1 MGERAILFQQFIDGR
16 KEEAKRRQTS
26 GTPRQLHCR
35 GKPIQQLFFLWAR
48 CAPSKKKII
57 AEMEEGCIQLWNKWV
72 MGRRPLCRL
81 HISFRKRSLPSFQFS
96 CPFISCCPSEECSLE
111 LSFFKDKWREL
122 NVIEWDELTGV
133 KSITAE
139 GNPRNHW
146 WNQWVKGQSTI
157 HFIQLIQFQRN
168 SIN

>member
-1 MGERAILFQQFIDGR
+1 MEWNEINCFLAAVEWNWVVWAAFTFFI
-16 KEEAKRRQTS
+16 
-26 GTPRQLHCR
+26 C
-35 GKPIQQLFFLWAR
+35 
-48 CAPSKKKII
+48 
-57 AEMEEGCIQLWNKWV
+57 WV